1 MKIVIFGASG
11 GTGRELLRQGKAQG
25 HEITAFVRNPRS
37 LPDQQGVRIVIGDA
51 MDAQAVAKAVAGQDA
66 VLSALGPRTLAKDA
80 MLLESMKNIL
90 AAMQQNGVRRLIVLG
105 AAGVWPGAT
114 NELSA
119 GGKLMTLFLH
129 SVMLKQVFAEHREMQ
144 TLIRNSATEWTVV
157 QPPFLSNAPGHG
169 KYRVSGDSLPSR
181 GMRIARAD
189 VANFMLAQLSS
200 MEWVKKSPYL
210 AW

>member
-1 MKIVIFGASG
+1 MKIVVFGASG
-11 GTGRELLRQGKAQG
+11 GTGRELIGQGKALG
-25 HEITAFVRNPRS
+25 HEITAFVRNPRL

-51 MDAQAVAKAVAGQDA
+51 MDAQAVARAVAGQDV

-80 MLLESMKNIL
+80 MLLETMKNIL
-90 AAMQQNGVRRLIVLG
+90 AAMQQNGVRKLIVLG

-129 SVMLKQVFAEHREMQ
+129 SVMLKQIFAEHREMQ
-144 TLIRNSATEWTVV
+144 MLIRNSATDWTVV
-157 QPPFLSNAPGHG
+157 QPPFLSNAPGRG
-169 KYRVSGDSLPSR
+169 KYRVNAETLPSR

-200 MEWVKKSPYL
+200 MEWVKKLPYL